1 MKLLTNFLSYIKS
14 KISMLFIL
22 YVALAGVATI
32 VDFTVLFIMTSVFNI
47 WYLLSATISYFCG
60 MLTNFTL
67 NKIFNFKNK
76 SKLVFR
82 QFLLFSIVAL
92 IGLGLNNLILY
103 LLVDVVKTHI
113 NIAPQYDEIWLF
125 FAKCV
130 SVFIVMFWSFL
141 GHKKLTFNL
150 LK

>member
-1 MKLLTNFLSYIKS
+1 
-14 KISMLFIL
+14 
-22 YVALAGVATI
+22 
-32 VDFTVLFIMTSVFNI
+32 
-47 WYLLSATISYFCG
+47 
-60 MLTNFTL
+60 
-67 NKIFNFKNK
+67 
-76 SKLVFR
+76 R